1 MRLPPW
7 FETWPVSSTAETL
20 TDSSCC
26 RNGISKCLPVD
37 TFLIAHNIY
46 FTLVCCISSICLNWK
61 TFSTCSHSQFP
72 MVWSSTL
79 IDWSIWSHWPLLL
92 TCHLKDSLRGAL
104 QLHAECH
111 AIPPL
116 TSPMCTGAPQLHTSR
131 QFNNKDVP
139 CPCLWTLTGFPT
151 LEHCQ
156 LLFVGTHNQSWR
168 HSCCEL
174 KTRSLHGGHLFCS
187 WATQASQQRE
197 FIDIG
202 KVIMSTYTLLALQ
215 KWLQR

>member
-46 FTLVCCISSICLNWK
+46 FTLVCYISSICLNWK

-72 MVWSSTL
+72 MVWSSNL
-79 IDWSIWSHWPLLL
+79 IDWSIWSHWPLLF

-104 QLHAECH
+104 QVHSECH
-111 AIPPL
+111 AIPP
-116 TSPMCTGAPQLHTSR
+116 SHH
-131 QFNNKDVP
+131 P
-139 CPCLWTLTGFPT
+139 CAQEPHNYIRVDSSTTRTFLVLVFEPLLAFPPLNTASFCL
-151 LEHCQ
+151 LEHTTKAGGTAVVSWK
-156 LLFVGTHNQSWR
+156 LGPYMVGICSAPGPPKLPNR
-168 HSCCEL
+168 E
-174 KTRSLHGGHLFCS
+174 SL
-187 WATQASQQRE
+187 
-197 FIDIG
+197 
-202 KVIMSTYTLLALQ
+202 
-215 KWLQR
+215 